1 MRKLINCSSQT
12 ALMHLK
18 AEQNNINV
26 VTQGLLCS
34 NVQLTVSICQIKS
47 EIRNSF
53 LAAHLELRH
62 IYILYLSTQMEFGVT
77 AFPIHPL
84 KPHLTSSRETSFS
97 KQPIYT
103 FIPHS
108 PPDLPAGKAGEGGG
122 RSLFVSSTHFF
133 KWSRTWSNLSG
144 DCTCPNTPLCE
155 NKMLHYKS

>member
-18 AEQNNINV
+18 AEQNKINV

-34 NVQLTVSICQIKS
+34 NVKLTVSICQIKS

-62 IYILYLSTQMEFGVT
+62 IYILHSTFIYTNGVGVT

-84 KPHLTSSRETSFS
+84 ESHLTSSRATSFS

-133 KWSRTWSNLSG
+133 KWSRTWSNPSG
-144 DCTCPNTPLCE
+144 DCTCPNIPLC
-155 NKMLHYKS
+155 